1 MATLFE
7 TRPRTAERTGNIVE
21 MNWDPITRIVGS
33 LGIYTKIDFANKQ
46 VVECHSTSSIFR
58 GYSIFMQ
65 NKDPRDTHF
74 ITSRICGICGD
85 NHATCSV
92 YAQNMAYGVRPPNL
106 AEWIVNLGEAA
117 EYMFD
122 HCIFQDNLVGV
133 DFCEMMV
140 KETNP
145 RVWEKAQKTE
155 APHAKDHG
163 YRTIGQ
169 IMTALNPFEG
179 EFYRETLQMSRL
191 TREMFCLMEGRH
203 VHPSTLYPGGV
214 GTVPTIQVLTDYL
227 TRLTRYVEFMKKVVP
242 LHDDLFDF
250 FYQALPGYE
259 KVGQRRVLL
268 GCWGSFQDPDVCD
281 YKYET
286 MDKWGKAM
294 FVTPGIVVDGKLVTT
309 NLVDINL
316 GIRILLGSSYYD
328 DWAENGTG
336 EVFVKTDPLGNPVDK
351 RHPWNQTTIPKP
363 QKRDFGGNYT
373 WVMSPRWLDKR
384 TGDHLALDTGG
395 GPIARLWAT
404 ALAGLV
410 DIGYVKAP
418 GDGTV
423 RIRLPKT
430 MTKPEVELTWRI
442 PKWSNALER
451 DRARS
456 YFQAYAAAVGLY
468 CVEKA
473 MDDVRHGRTQ
483 TFRPFEVPDEAIGC
497 GFHEAVR
504 GVLSHHLVI
513 RNGRV
518 ANYHPYPPTPWNASP
533 RDHFGTL
540 GPYEDAVQNTPI
552 FEENGP
558 NNFKGIDIMR
568 AVRSFDPC
576 LPCGVHMY
584 LGKGKVLKQVH
595 TPTALLGLAKK

>member
-1 MATLFE
+1 
-7 TRPRTAERTGNIVE
+7 

-33 LGIYTKIDFANKQ
+33 LGIFTKINFDTKK
-46 VVECHSTSSIFR
+46 VVECYSTSSIFR

-65 NKDPRDTHF
+65 NKDPRDAHF

-85 NHATCSV
+85 NHATCSC
-92 YAQNMAYGVRPPNL
+92 YAQQMAYGVKPPPL
-106 AEWIVNLGEAA
+106 GEWIVNLGEAA

-122 HCIFQDNLVGV
+122 HNIFQDNLVGV

-145 RVWEKAQKTE
+145 GVWEKAQRTE

-163 YRTIGQ
+163 YRTIAD
-169 IMTALNPFEG
+169 IMHALNPFEG
-179 EFYRETLQMSRL
+179 EFYRETLQVSRY

-214 GTVPTIQVLTDYL
+214 GTVPSIQVFTDYMV
-227 TRLTRYVEFMKKVVP
+227 RLAHYAEFMKRCLP

-250 FYQALPGYE
+250 FYEALPGYE
-259 KVGQRRVLL
+259 QVGQRRILL

-281 YKYET
+281 YNYKT
-286 MDKWGKAM
+286 MDEWGKAM
-294 FVTPGIVVDGKLVTT
+294 FVTPGIVVDGELVTT

-316 GIRILLGSSYYD
+316 GIRILLGSSYYE
-328 DWAENGTG
+328 DWGENG
-336 EVFVKTDPLGNPVDK
+336 EVFVKNDPLGNPVDR

-363 QKRDFGGNYT
+363 QKRDFAGNYT

-418 GDGTV
+418 GDKTV

-430 MTKPEVELTWRI
+430 ATKPEVEFTWRI
-442 PKWSNALER
+442 PKWSNAIER
-451 DRARS
+451 DRART
-456 YFQAYAAAVGLY
+456 YFQAYAAACAY
-468 CVEKA
+468 YFFEKA
-473 MDDVRHGRTQ
+473 IAEVHAGRTA
-483 TFRPFEVPDEAIGC
+483 TFTPFKVPDEAIGC

-513 RNGRV
+513 RGGKI
-518 ANYHPYPPTPWNASP
+518 ANYHPYPPTPWNANP
-533 RDHFGTL
+533 RDIYGTP

-552 FEENGP
+552 FEDNGP
-558 NNFKGIDIMR
+558 DKFKGIDIMR

-584 LGKGKVLKQVH
+584 LGGGKVLKKMH
-595 TPTALLGLAKK
+595 TPTGLAGLAH